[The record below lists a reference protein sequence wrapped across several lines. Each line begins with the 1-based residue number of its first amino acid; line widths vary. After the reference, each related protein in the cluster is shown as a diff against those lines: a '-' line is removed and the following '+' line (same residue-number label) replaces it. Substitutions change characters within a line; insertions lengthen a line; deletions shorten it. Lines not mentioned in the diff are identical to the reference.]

1 MFNQRPKTPTVTQ
14 IRTNDSSN
22 EKQKAVRSEQQLKSK
37 TTNRETLNEAYKY
50 FTLQTLDML
59 LRIKKPNKLAFDA
72 CRILCLFINS
82 FRDFDKKW
90 PNEAFTSWVTVQH
103 FLVASP
109 STQKILKET

>member
-1 MFNQRPKTPTVTQ
+1 
-14 IRTNDSSN
+14 
-22 EKQKAVRSEQQLKSK
+22 
-37 TTNRETLNEAYKY
+37 
-50 FTLQTLDML
+50 ML

-90 PNEAFTSWVTVQH
+90 PNEAFTSWVTVHH

-109 STQKILKET
+109 STHKILKEIQSLKRMFMKPITKISADLKKDLT